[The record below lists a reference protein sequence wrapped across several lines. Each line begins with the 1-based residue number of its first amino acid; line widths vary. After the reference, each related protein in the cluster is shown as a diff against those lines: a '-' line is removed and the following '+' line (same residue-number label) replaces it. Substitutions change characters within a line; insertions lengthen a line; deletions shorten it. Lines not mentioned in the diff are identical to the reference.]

1 MKKLTNGILWLIGI
15 VGAGLVGEGV
25 ISGEELTAA
34 QNITG
39 IVLSGGSL
47 SVSLIISI
55 ISALPIQ
62 LVNAGYNKAVE
73 KYGVDKVDGALDTV
87 QELVNSI
94 ADIKQE
100 NQELK
105 DLLNT
110 VNDKLDKAEQIR
122 QKVLNE

>member
-15 VGAGLVGEGV
+15 VGAGLVGEGI

-39 IVLSGGSL
+39 ILLGGGSL
-47 SVSLIISI
+47 SIGLIISI
-55 ISALPIQ
+55 ISALPVQ
-62 LVNAGYNKAVE
+62 LINAGYNKAVE
-73 KYGVDKVDGALDTV
+73 KYGVDKVDGALNKVDDLT
-87 QELVNSI
+87 NAI
-94 ADIKQE
+94 ANLSQE

-105 DLLNT
+105 ELLNT

-122 QKVLNE
+122 QQVLNE